1 MKPRKRRFFRRRSPK
16 PKEIYLL
23 PTMFTL
29 LNMLFGFS
37 AIVAATHGRYFQA
50 AGYLGLAIVA
60 DGLDGRFARMMGA
73 TSAMGRELDSLADMV
88 SFGVAPVILVW
99 YWAFASEPQ
108 TLNRMGWLV
117 GFVFMAATAIRL
129 ARFNV
134 DTTSRNYFIGMP
146 TPAAAALIASTIYYY
161 PKPLGRSPAQV
172 AILIA
177 LLGLAALMVSQ
188 IRFGSLKA
196 LDLRSPRSHAYI
208 FPITLFLVLIFYK
221 PPLALLLF
229 AYIYLA
235 INLLAYVRRTLRPER
250 EPAPEERPAASGT
263 TP

>member
-1 MKPRKRRFFRRRSPK
+1 VKLRRRRFFRRRP
-16 PKEIYLL
+16 PRQKEIYLL
-23 PTMFTL
+23 PTTFTL
-29 LNMLFGFS
+29 LNMFFGFS

-73 TSAMGRELDSLADMV
+73 TSPMGKELDSLADMV

-99 YWAFASEPQ
+99 HWAFASEPQ
-108 TLNRMGWLV
+108 TLSRMGWLV
-117 GFVFMAATAIRL
+117 GFIFMAATAIRL

-134 DTTSRNYFIGMP
+134 DTVSRNHFVGMP
-146 TPAAAALIASTIYYY
+146 TPATAAVIASTIYYY

-188 IRFGSLKA
+188 IRFASLKA

-235 INLLAYVRRTLRPER
+235 INLFAHVRRAPGAKRKA
-250 EPAPEERPAASGT
+250 APEKRPAASGA